1 MNMNILLVY
10 PKTPPTFWSFSDAV
24 KFISK
29 KSSEIPLG
37 LITIGAMLPP
47 DWKSKLIDTN
57 VTPLKDKD
65 ILWADYVFL
74 SGMSI
79 HLSSFKRIIKRCNQ
93 LGVKIV
99 AGGPLATT
107 HYKEIMGVDHYVL
120 NEAEL
125 TLPLF
130 IEDVQKGC
138 PRPVYQS
145 NEFPDLNATPPP
157 KWELLEMNK
166 YAGMSIQYS
175 RGCPYNCEFCSITLL
190 NGRKPRTKSRKQFI
204 HELESL
210 FQSGWRGGVFIV
222 DDNFIG
228 NKRKLKEEILPAMI
242 SWAQKRQYP
251 FEYITEATI
260 NLADDETLL
269 DLMVKAGFSSAF
281 IGIETPNPES
291 LAECGKYHNQ
301 KRDMMDSIKKMHQ
314 KGLQVAGG
322 FIVGFDHDTPSIF
335 KTQIEFIQQSGIVTA
350 MVGMLNAPTGTLLY
364 KRLDSENRLANI
376 FTGDNMDGSINFI
389 PKMGYQKLIKG
400 YKELVETIYSQK
412 KYYERLKTFLREYE
426 MPDVK
431 LPSVKLQDIKALFK
445 SIWKLGFMEK
455 GKRYYWKLMFFSLL
469 NFPKK
474 FPLAVKMAIYGFH
487 FRRVARRI

>member
-1 MNMNILLVY
+1 MNILLVY

-37 LITIGAMLPP
+37 LITVGAMLPK

-57 VTPLKDKD
+57 VTPLKDED

-79 HLSSFKRIIKRCNQ
+79 HLTSFKRIIKRCNQ
-93 LGVKIV
+93 LGVKVV

-107 HYKEIMGVDHYVL
+107 HYREIMGVDHYVL
-120 NEAEL
+120 NEAES

-130 IEDVQKGC
+130 IEDIQKGC
-138 PRPVYQS
+138 PKPVYHS
-145 NEFPDLNATPPP
+145 NAFPDLSSTPSP
-157 KWELLEMNK
+157 KWDLLEMKK

-190 NGRKPRTKSRKQFI
+190 NGRKPRTKSRQQFI
-204 HELESL
+204 SELESL
-210 FQSGWRGGVFIV
+210 YQSGWRDGVFIV

-228 NKRKLKEEILPAMI
+228 NKRKLKEDILPAMI
-242 SWAQKRQYP
+242 AWAQKRQYP

-260 NLADDETLL
+260 NLADDDTLL
-269 DLMVKAGFSSAF
+269 DLMVKAGFNSAF
-281 IGIETPNPES
+281 IGIETPNPDS

-301 KRDMMDSIKKMHQ
+301 KRDMMDSVKKMHR

-364 KRLDSENRLANI
+364 KRLDSENRLSNI

-412 KYYERLKTFLREYE
+412 KYYERLKTFLLEYK

-431 LPSVKLQDIKALFK
+431 LPSVKLQDIKALLK
-445 SIWKLGFMEK
+445 SIWKLGFVEK

>member
-1 MNMNILLVY
+1 MNILLVY
-10 PKTPPTFWSFSDAV
+10 PQTPPTFWSFSDAI

-37 LITIGAMLPP
+37 LITVGAMLPP
-47 DWKSKLIDTN
+47 DWNTKLIDTN

-65 ILWADYVFL
+65 ILWSDYVFL
-74 SGMSI
+74 SGMDI
-79 HLSSFKRIIKRCNQ
+79 HLNSFKKIIKRCNQ
-93 LGVKIV
+93 LGIKVV

-107 HYKEIMGVDHYVL
+107 HYQEIMGIDHYVL
-120 NEAEL
+120 NESEL
-125 TLPLF
+125 TLPSF
-130 IEDVQKGC
+130 IEDVKKGC
-138 PRPVYQS
+138 PKPVYQS
-145 NEFPDLNATPPP
+145 KGFPDLESTPPP
-157 KWELLEMNK
+157 KWDLLEMKK

-175 RGCPYNCEFCSITLL
+175 RGCPFNCEFCSITLL
-190 NGRKPRTKSRKQFI
+190 NGRKPRTKSRRQFI

-210 FQSGWRGGVFIV
+210 YQSGWKGGVFIV

-228 NKRKLKEEILPAMI
+228 NKRKLKEDILPAMVA
-242 SWAQKRQYP
+242 WAQKRRYP

-260 NLADDETLL
+260 NIADDDELL
-269 DLMVKAGFSSAF
+269 DLMVKAGFNSAF

-291 LAECGKYHNQ
+291 LAECGKFHNQ
-301 KRDMMDSIKKMHQ
+301 NRNMMDSVKKMHH

-335 KTQIEFIQQSGIVTA
+335 KSQMEFIQNSGIVTA
-350 MVGMLNAPTGTLLY
+350 MVGLLNAPNGTKLY
-364 KRLDSENRLANI
+364 KRLSLENRLSNI

-412 KYYERLKTFLREYE
+412 KYYERSKNFLHEYQ
-426 MPDVK
+426 MPDFK

-445 SIWKLGFMEK
+445 SIWKLGFLEK
-455 GKRYYWKLMFFSLL
+455 GKRYYWKLLLYSLF